1 MQARIELVQQP
12 RLALR
17 LLSSDGSSVDLHPL
31 WLRER
36 CRSQSSV
43 DQRTGQRFYNPSDLD
58 PDLTLEAL
66 RLAAPG
72 VFAVTFSDGA
82 VSHFHEADLIAEA
95 GLKPGAD
102 GLPALTAWDAALK
115 PLPQADWETR
125 PSDALKLDIA
135 AKFLRY
141 GFVILHKV
149 PAVDQGLFQVAE
161 AFGFVRD
168 TNFGRLFNVRSIP
181 NANDLAYSSLSLDPH
196 TDNPYREPAPGI
208 QLLHCLTNQTSGGL
222 STLVDG
228 YACVEALRRQDPA
241 AYDLLSK
248 VQSRFRF
255 QDIDAEHVAWA
266 PHVKLDENGVFQA
279 VHFSPRLDF
288 SPLLPVDQL
297 QAFYDARRQLDRLLK
312 AAAFEI
318 RFRLDDGDLVMFD
331 NRRLLHGR
339 TSFDTQEG
347 IRHLQGCYIDSDGP
361 RSLYRVL
368 TRDTKGRVLAAE

>member
-1 MQARIELVQQP
+1 MQAHIELIQQP
-12 RLALR
+12 NPALR
-17 LLSSDGSSVDLHPL
+17 LHGADGSAVDLHPL

-36 CRSQSSV
+36 CRSESSV

-58 PDLTLEAL
+58 PDLSVTTIRE
-66 RLAAPG
+66 AAPDLY
-72 VFAVTFSDGA
+72 VVTFSDRV
-82 VSHFHEADLIAEA
+82 VSHFDAAELIAEA

-102 GLPALTAWDAALK
+102 GLPELTAWDATLK
-115 PLPQADWETR
+115 PFPEANWQAQPD
-125 PSDALKLDIA
+125 DALKRDIVT
-135 AKFLRY
+135 KFLRY
-141 GFVILHKV
+141 GFVILHNV
-149 PAVDQGLFQVAE
+149 PTADKSLFQVAE
-161 AFGFVRD
+161 TFGFVRD

-228 YACVEALRRQDPA
+228 YACVEALRAKDPA
-241 AYDLLSK
+241 AYALLTK

-255 QDIDAEHVAWA
+255 QDVDAEHVAWA

-288 SPLLPVDQL
+288 SPLLPADQL
-297 QAFYDARRQLDRLLK
+297 QAFYAARRQLDRLLK
-312 AAAFEI
+312 AADFEI

-368 TRDTKGRVLAAE
+368 TRDNNGRILAAE